1 MAGNGEIS
9 EVKVSQEALDIA
21 KKQATLGYRIKRNK
35 ACYMMLA
42 PYFILFFLFTVIPVI
57 LSVCFSFTYYNMLEM
72 PEFIGWKNYIK
83 LFLEDD
89 IFMKALKN
97 TMILAVVTG
106 PVSYF
111 LCLLFAWI
119 INEFKGWVR
128 AFLTLI
134 FYAPSICGNAYVVW
148 TLILSGD
155 RYGYL
160 NGFLMDLGFLDNAI
174 IWMKTEKYVLPFLI
188 VVQLWLSLG
197 TGFLSFIAG
206 LQTVDKSL
214 YEAAALDGV
223 KNRWQELWYVTL
235 PAMKPQ
241 LMFGAVM
248 QITQA
253 FAISDVSI
261 QLAGNP
267 SVNYAGRQKN
277 YLKPYKKRR
286 FFKPKEKKLNR
297 SMAGNTLLFVIMAI
311 CGVAMI
317 MPLVMV
323 INNCLKP
330 LDELYQFPP
339 KIFVRNPTLE
349 NFSDLFTI
357 MNDSWVPFSRYILN
371 TIIITGGGMV
381 GHVIIAS
388 LAAYPLAKHNFP
400 GKGILFQMVVLSM
413 MFHWTVTQTP
423 QYMMISWLHI
433 NNSYWALILPACSF
447 GMGLYLM
454 KQFMEQL
461 PDSLMESARLDGA
474 SEWCIFWKIVM
485 PNVKPA
491 WLTLAIFQFQQMWS
505 NTGSTFLRDEALKP
519 LQYFGRRYGESRCGG
534 GSNFY
539 YRGSADYFLLDL
551 SEKYLGNHDFI
562 RYEGLIGGNGDEKIC
577 KATKNHI
584 PLPCGVCIG
593 AGGGR
598 ERICLRAS
606 V

>member
-1 MAGNGEIS
+1 MAENGNVS

-35 ACYMMLA
+35 ASYLMLA
-42 PYFILFFLFTVIPVI
+42 PYFILFFLFTVLPVI
-57 LSVCFSFTYYNMLEM
+57 MSVAFSFTYYNMLEM

-89 IFMKALKN
+89 IFLKALKN
-97 TMILAVVTG
+97 TLILAVVTG

-160 NGFLMDLGFLDNAI
+160 NGFLMDLGILDEAI
-174 IWMKTEKYVLPFLI
+174 VWMKTEKWVLPLLI

-267 SVNYAGRQKN
+267 SVNYSGATVVTHLLDYGTV
-277 YLKPYKKRR
+277 R
-286 FFKPKEKKLNR
+286 FEMGYASAIATVLF
-297 SMAGNTLLFVIMAI
+297 LL
-311 CGVAMI
+311 
-317 MPLVMV
+317 
-323 INNCLKP
+323 
-330 LDELYQFPP
+330 
-339 KIFVRNPTLE
+339 
-349 NFSDLFTI
+349 
-357 MNDSWVPFSRYILN
+357 
-371 TIIITGGGMV
+371 MV
-381 GHVIIAS
+381 GS
-388 LAAYPLAKHNFP
+388 N
-400 GKGILFQMVVLSM
+400 
-413 MFHWTVTQTP
+413 
-423 QYMMISWLHI
+423 
-433 NNSYWALILPACSF
+433 LIVQKL
-447 GMGLYLM
+447 
-454 KQFMEQL
+454 
-461 PDSLMESARLDGA
+461 
-474 SEWCIFWKIVM
+474 
-485 PNVKPA
+485 
-491 WLTLAIFQFQQMWS
+491 
-505 NTGSTFLRDEALKP
+505 LR
-519 LQYFGRRYGESRCGG
+519 RVGE
-534 GSNFY
+534 
-539 YRGSADYFLLDL
+539 
-551 SEKYLGNHDFI
+551 
-562 RYEGLIGGNGDEKIC
+562 
-577 KATKNHI
+577 
-584 PLPCGVCIG
+584 
-593 AGGGR
+593 
-598 ERICLRAS
+598 
-606 V
+606 